1 MSCPSFRA
9 EDLQRPTNHS
19 SPGTVSGSRG
29 GDKHSGRD
37 HYLPDACLFQ
47 TALTESGLGIG
58 FKHSSASEVA
68 LQQCCSISG
77 GGSSMPLQHQQ
88 RWQQHGM
95 VQQLAWVGC
104 RVATRP
110 VAAWPPGAR
119 CAGHK
124 GTGSFERA
132 EMVGSFALQRAS
144 HVL

>member
-19 SPGTVSGSRG
+19 SPGTVSGSQG
-29 GDKHSGRD
+29 GYNHSGRD

-77 GGSSMPLQHQQ
+77 GGSSMPLQRQQ

-95 VQQLAWVGC
+95 VQQLALPGNSPA
-104 RVATRP
+104 RGGL
-110 VAAWPPGAR
+110 AAWREVRWA
-119 CAGHK
+119 
-124 GTGSFERA
+124 
-132 EMVGSFALQRAS
+132 QRDWFI
-144 HVL
+144 